1 MDDKSENADGQQG
14 LAWEFSVRLKTCA
27 IEQHIS
33 RSNLITWTQSKKQTF
48 SGYWNG
54 ERIPPA
60 DLLFRLADELD
71 VSPRWLLLG
80 EGPKDRTATQTTAIQ
95 DEIRRSLRHSERIEQ
110 GEKETVQDLD
120 LVEVHEIDLA
130 YGLGGTFSDG
140 PVETQTLH
148 FPRTW
153 LETITKTPPSQL
165 TFARGR
171 GDSMMPTMMD
181 GDIVLIDRS
190 QRSVREQDAIWA
202 FTVGDIAM
210 IKRLRV
216 RNETVH
222 ILSDNERV
230 PPDEAHPEEVNVVGR
245 VVFIGRRI

>member
-1 MDDKSENADGQQG
+1 MDDRSENADGQQ
-14 LAWEFSVRLKTCA
+14 AIARDFSVRMQDRAAEL
-27 IEQHIS
+27 HIS
-33 RSNLITWTQSKKQTF
+33 RSNLTSWTQSKKQTF

-54 ERIPPA
+54 ERLPPS

-71 VSPRWLLLG
+71 VNPRWLLLG
-80 EGPKDRTATQTTAIQ
+80 EGPKDRTFSPSAALHG
-95 DEIRRSLRHSERIEQ
+95 EIRQSLHRSGPSLPAKHD
-110 GEKETVQDLD
+110 VAPDLD

-140 PVETQTLH
+140 PVETQVLH
-148 FPRTW
+148 FPRAW
-153 LETITKTPPSQL
+153 LESITKTPPSQL

-171 GDSMMPTMMD
+171 GDSMMPTLLD

-190 QRSVREQDAIWA
+190 QRTVREQDAIWA

-216 RNETVH
+216 RNDQVH
-222 ILSDNERV
+222 ILSDNNRV
-230 PPDEAHPEEVNVVGR
+230 PADEALPEEVNIVGR

>member
-1 MDDKSENADGQQG
+1 MDDRSENTDGQQA
-14 LAWEFSVRLKTCA
+14 LARAFAARMQSRASEL
-27 IEQHIS
+27 HIS
-33 RSNLITWTQSKKQTF
+33 RSNLVNWTESKKQTF
-48 SGYWNG
+48 AGYWNG

-60 DLLFRLADELD
+60 DLLFRLADKLD

-80 EGPKDRTATQTTAIQ
+80 ESSVERSTSPSAAVQ
-95 DEIRRSLRHSERIEQ
+95 DEIRQSLRRVDQAKSISEDVA
-110 GEKETVQDLD
+110 EKFD
-120 LVEVHEIDLA
+120 LVEVHQIDLA
-130 YGLGGTFSDG
+130 FGLGGTFSDS
-140 PVETQTLH
+140 PVETQSLH

-153 LETITKTPPSQL
+153 LESITKTPPAML

-171 GDSMMPTMMD
+171 GDSMLPTMMD

-216 RNETVH
+216 RSETVQ
-222 ILSDNERV
+222 ILSDNDRV